1 MCNPLMCNIFL
12 SNLCF
17 ASCPLC
23 ATLRKNFNS
32 KMTKI
37 NGNGL
42 NMVFKMIELTS
53 KTVFYYLYRKVLPL
67 FTINWPLFFKMG
79 EKSLS
84 FYQKFY
90 LHFFWAMSPMCNN
103 VPNVQHFFGEFRCC
117 TLGYNRCNAF
127 RRTKSTELNPRN
139 LDFNR
144 LSVEVIFTKISAD
157 LNEENNVIR
166 LHLRRTER
174 VLSEREARYFE
185 VSAFLHT

>member
-1 MCNPLMCNIFL
+1 MCNPLMCNI
-12 SNLCF
+12 
-17 ASCPLC
+17 
-23 ATLRKNFNS
+23 
-32 KMTKI
+32 
-37 NGNGL
+37 
-42 NMVFKMIELTS
+42 
-53 KTVFYYLYRKVLPL
+53 
-67 FTINWPLFFKMG
+67 
-79 EKSLS
+79 
-84 FYQKFY
+84 
-90 LHFFWAMSPMCNN
+90 

>member
-1 MCNPLMCNIFL
+1 MALKTNIV
-12 SNLCF
+12 
-17 ASCPLC
+17 
-23 ATLRKNFNS
+23 TLRMSHHAACLHQTCSTFN
-32 KMTKI
+32 T
-37 NGNGL
+37 L
-42 NMVFKMIELTS
+42 ACT
-53 KTVFYYLYRKVLPL
+53 
-67 FTINWPLFFKMG
+67 
-79 EKSLS
+79 
-84 FYQKFY
+84 
-90 LHFFWAMSPMCNN
+90 MCNN
-103 VPNVQHFFGEFRCC
+103 VLNVQHFFEEFRCC

>member
-1 MCNPLMCNIFL
+1 MSDFSLFILCFKQKHLSEMKILSCQFLLNMRLPCASNFNSKLELDYRSNNRQDWLSVTVLQSTIFKYTVCTPMCNPLMCNI
-12 SNLCF
+12 
-17 ASCPLC
+17 
-23 ATLRKNFNS
+23 
-32 KMTKI
+32 
-37 NGNGL
+37 
-42 NMVFKMIELTS
+42 
-53 KTVFYYLYRKVLPL
+53 
-67 FTINWPLFFKMG
+67 
-79 EKSLS
+79 
-84 FYQKFY
+84 
-90 LHFFWAMSPMCNN
+90 